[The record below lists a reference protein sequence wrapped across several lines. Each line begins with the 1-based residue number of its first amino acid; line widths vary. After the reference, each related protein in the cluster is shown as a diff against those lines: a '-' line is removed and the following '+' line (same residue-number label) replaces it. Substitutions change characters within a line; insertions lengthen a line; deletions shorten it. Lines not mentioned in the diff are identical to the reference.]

1 MKRPLSMKEQ
11 LDEAVKDG
19 MTEDAFKAIRA
30 ELGHAREKW
39 GDAFDD
45 KNTANDW
52 IAYIVHY
59 AGRAVT
65 LPWNPVACRAM
76 LVKVAGLCVSAII
89 QIDINHGALPKRHY
103 D

>member
-1 MKRPLSMKEQ
+1 MQPRSFKEM
-11 LDEAVKDG
+11 LDDAVRDG
-19 MTEDAFKAIRA
+19 VTEEVLKAVRV
-30 ELGHAREKW
+30 ELDHAREKW
-39 GDAFDD
+39 GNAFDD

-65 LPWNPVACRAM
+65 LPWNPQACRAM
-76 LVKVAGLCVSAII
+76 LVKVAGLCISAII
-89 QIDINHGALPKRHY
+89 QIDIKHGDLPKRHY